1 MWKHLGNEDGNGFG
15 YCEYWHFEDPAHP
28 EHPSEIPETMDYE
41 HGSGILHFVGQCKSD
56 DRKVKYDIYQFTDQN
71 YLYIIHVHA
80 ETWNYFR
87 YELERG
93 AVE

>member
-56 DRKVKYDIYQFTDQN
+56 DRKYDIYQYTDQN
-71 YLYIIHVHA
+71 YLYIIHVHD

>member
-41 HGSGILHFVGQCKSD
+41 HGSCILHFV
-56 DRKVKYDIYQFTDQN
+56 
-71 YLYIIHVHA
+71 
-80 ETWNYFR
+80 
-87 YELERG
+87 
-93 AVE
+93 